1 MNPDTESPKHS
12 LSPDDGGNWRSTIR
26 RRWPVLAVG
35 ALVLI
40 LGTWAMTRRGRGAS
54 AASDSTGA
62 ATGSTALP
70 KKEGAAPDSIVTLDS
85 ATLRNV
91 GIELASAM
99 AIGSTGLTANGTITF
114 DANHAS
120 VVAPRAEGRIVEVRT
135 DLGQHV
141 GRGSVL
147 ALLESSEV
155 GQTRGDLESA
165 RASLDVTQ
173 KNYEREQRLFE
184 QRVSSQK
191 ELLEAE
197 AAYRTARAA
206 YNGAAAR
213 ISGLG
218 ARSGQ
223 GGTYGL
229 TSPIDGTVVER
240 NGMPGQVVGPTT
252 TLFTVADLTHVWIT
266 VDVYE
271 SDAGRVHRGTPA
283 VVSPRALP
291 GEQFRGRV
299 TYAGETVDTATRT
312 VKVRVELTNAQ
323 RRLRPGMFA
332 SVRLET
338 AAGAGEIAQ
347 QTGAVV
353 PDIAVQDVAGKSVV
367 FVPGRAPGQFIMRPV
382 TVAGP
387 PNSGMVT
394 ITAGLRAGDRVVLK
408 GAFQLKSELLK
419 GSFKDVD

>member
-1 MNPDTESPKHS
+1 MTFDPEPPTRNISTASAA
-12 LSPDDGGNWRSTIR
+12 NWRATAR
-26 RRWPVLAVG
+26 RRWPLLLVG
-35 ALVLI
+35 ALVL
-40 LGTWAMTRRGRGAS
+40 LVGVWAIARCCRSAS
-54 AASDSTGA
+54 AATSNEGSETGPTSGA
-62 ATGSTALP
+62 KKGSTT
-70 KKEGAAPDSIVTLDS
+70 PDSVVTLDS
-85 ATLRNV
+85 ATLRNA
-91 GIELASAM
+91 GIELVSAM
-99 AIGSTGLTANGTITF
+99 AIGTTGLTANGAITF

-141 GRGSVL
+141 GRGSML

-155 GQTRGDLESA
+155 GQARGELERA
-165 RASLDVTQ
+165 RANLDMTQ
-173 KNYEREQRLFE
+173 KNYERENRLFE
-184 QRVSSQK
+184 QLVSSEK

-197 AAYRTARAA
+197 AAYRMARAEF
-206 YNGAAAR
+206 NGATAR

-218 ARSGQ
+218 ARSGE
-223 GGTYGL
+223 GGVYGL

-252 TLFTVADLTHVWIT
+252 SLFTVADLSHVWIT

-271 SDAGRVHRGTPA
+271 SDAGRVHRGTSA
-283 VVSPRALP
+283 IVSPRALP
-291 GEQFRGRV
+291 DEQFRGRV

-312 VKVRVELTNAQ
+312 VKVRVELSNVQ

-338 AAGAGEIAQ
+338 EAGAGEISQ

-353 PDIAVQDVAGKSVV
+353 PDVAVQDVGGNPVV
-367 FVPGRAPGQFIMRPV
+367 FVPGHVPGQFIMRPV

-387 PNSGMVT
+387 PNSGMVV
-394 ITAGLRAGDRVVLK
+394 ITSGVRAGDRVVLK

-419 GSFKDVD
+419 SSFKDVD